1 MPFCT
6 THGTTLLT
14 DESSHQSVVYHKFA
28 HTNSPPLLQVLSA
41 LAEVEILLEVL
52 RQRLEQ
58 RGVGR
63 GRGRGLRLRPD
74 NGLIRRRRGGR
85 SLPEEAAVA

>member
-1 MPFCT
+1 MY
-6 THGTTLLT
+6 HSTTLLT
-14 DESSHQSVVYHKFA
+14 DESSRQSVYHKFA

-63 GRGRGLRLRPD
+63 GRGRGLRLRPND
-74 NGLIRRRRGGR
+74 GLLRRRRGGR